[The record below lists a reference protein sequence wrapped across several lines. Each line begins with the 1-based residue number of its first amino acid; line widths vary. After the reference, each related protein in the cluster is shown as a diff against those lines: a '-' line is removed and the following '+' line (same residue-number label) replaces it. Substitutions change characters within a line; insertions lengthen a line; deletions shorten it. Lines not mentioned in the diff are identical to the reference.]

1 MRNALC
7 VLRVISDVPA
17 AAIAI
22 RPWNEARP
30 WGRGATGATMS
41 GRFRA

>member
-7 VLRVISDVPA
+7 VLRAISEVPA

-22 RPWNEARP
+22 RPWIEARP
-30 WGRGATGATMS
+30 WGREATGATMS
-41 GRFRA
+41 GRFWA